1 MKIKSAYIDQLF
13 NEFDYDI
20 ELFDTL
26 TFLHSPNGFGKS
38 TLMHLISSSLKGDLK
53 YISDTMFQRM
63 DIGFDEGTVLIVEN
77 NGGDLLIQMQRN
89 ELETK
94 IDEEEMASL
103 CDVIYIPPERLVLK
117 KRDGHLASALDAYAQ
132 ELYESI
138 RYAKELGELRP
149 PSKDIAEGKSDAEL
163 EFLAKDLKA
172 KLDFI
177 KDGGLEP
184 NLPPRLR
191 FPPSRYELTSNRD
204 EYVQLIGSIA
214 DYVDRNYNLAES
226 IIVFKDI
233 VNEIFIN
240 KSVVVSESGKLGI
253 QMDNGTALQLSRLSS
268 GEKQILIMFYILLF
282 HATPGSLVIVDE
294 PEISLHVSWQQKLA
308 DLFLNICRVR
318 NLQMIVATHSPQVI
332 HDKWDLTVELRP
344 GNA

>member
-63 DIGFDEGTVLIVEN
+63 DIGFDEGTVLIV
-77 NGGDLLIQMQRN
+77 
-89 ELETK
+89 ETK